1 MNPSIGYL
9 LVGDEDSVTT
19 VFTKITPFR
28 ALKWLIVPVLLAAIG
43 VVACS
48 GQPLEPWHT
57 ERLSEEYTVKMAD
70 EVDTFED
77 YLALEERLF
86 QELYDDV
93 YAEVPTGPEF
103 ALVRYS
109 SGSLSD
115 PRTRDPDYNRTFEW
129 TVDNPRGGVLLLH
142 GLTDSPYS
150 LRALGKTLH
159 EQGFWVIGLRLPGHG
174 TAPSGLKYV
183 RWQDMAAAAQLA
195 FQHLIEQVGETPV
208 HIAGYSNGATLALD
222 LAIEALDDPA
232 RPMPA
237 SLILVSPSIG
247 ITAAAALAGPT
258 ASLGRVPGFSR
269 VGWTQTTPEFDPY
282 KYNSFPANGGAQ
294 VHKLTRSVASRISST
309 ASSGKAQ
316 HLPPMLVFKSAVD
329 ATVSTDALVDRLL
342 SQLPDN
348 GNELVLFDINRSAV
362 ASVLLVSDPG
372 PFTKRLFADPSL
384 PFGITFITNDNDTS
398 ISIVQR
404 YKPPYSAE
412 VSKVSDLDLEWPR
425 GIISLS
431 HVALPFPPDDP
442 LYGAIRPESRN
453 ELHLGQIAIRG
464 ERGLMVLSSD
474 WLLRLRHNPFY
485 QVLEERVL
493 DWVSVENQ

>member
-1 MNPSIGYL
+1 MTG
-9 LVGDEDSVTT
+9 
-19 VFTKITPFR
+19 
-28 ALKWLIVPVLLAAIG
+28 LKRFLNWRWLAIPIVLAAFCI
-43 VVACS
+43 VACG
-48 GQPLEPWHT
+48 GQPLELWHT
-57 ERLSEEYTVKMAD
+57 ERLSEEYTAKMAD
-70 EVDTFED
+70 EIVTFDD
-77 YLALEERLF
+77 YLALEERVF
-86 QELYDDV
+86 RELYDDV

-115 PRTRDPDYNRTFEW
+115 PRTRTPDYNRTYELP
-129 TVDNPRGGVLLLH
+129 VDEPIGGVLLLH

-150 LRALGKTLH
+150 LRALGETLH
-159 EQGFWVIGLRLPGHG
+159 KQGFWVIGLRLPGHG
-174 TAPSGLKYV
+174 TAPSGLKFV
-183 RWQDMAAAAQLA
+183 RWQDMASAADLA
-195 FQHLIEQVGETPV
+195 LRHLVDKVGELPV

-222 LAIEALDDPA
+222 LALEALEDPA
-232 RPMPA
+232 RPMPT

-269 VGWTQTTPEFDPY
+269 VGWGQTTPEFDPY
-282 KYNSFPANGGAQ
+282 KYNSFPVNGGAQ
-294 VHKLTRSVASRISST
+294 VHRLTRSVASRIST
-309 ASSGKAQ
+309 AARSGTAQ

-342 SQLPDN
+342 GQLPDN

-372 PFTKRLFADPSL
+372 PFTLRLFQDPSL
-384 PFGITFITNDNDTS
+384 PFGIRFITNDSDTS
-398 ISIVQR
+398 MSVVQR
-404 YKPPYSAE
+404 YKPSYSAE
-412 VSKVSDLDLEWPR
+412 VTEVTDLDLEWPQ

-442 LYGAIRPESRN
+442 LYGQYKPEDPG

-464 ERGLMVLSSD
+464 ERGLMRLSSD
-474 WLLRLRHNPFY
+474 WLLRLRYNPFY
-485 QVLEERVL
+485 VVLEDRL
-493 DWVSVENQ
+493 SDWVAGYK

>member
-1 MNPSIGYL
+1 M
-9 LVGDEDSVTT
+9 
-19 VFTKITPFR
+19 FTKIKPFLTWR
-28 ALKWLIVPVLLAAIG
+28 WLTIPVLLAAFCI
-43 VVACS
+43 VACG

-57 ERLSEEYTVKMAD
+57 ERLSEEYTAKMAD
-70 EVDTFED
+70 EVVTFAD
-77 YLALEERLF
+77 YLALEERVF
-86 QELYDDV
+86 QELYDEV
-93 YAEVPTGPEF
+93 YTEVPTGPEF

-115 PRTRDPDYNRTFEW
+115 PRTRTPDYNRTFELP
-129 TVDNPRGGVLLLH
+129 VDAPRGGVLLLH

-150 LRALGKTLH
+150 LRALGETLH
-159 EQGFWVIGLRLPGHG
+159 EQGFWVVGLRLPGHG

-183 RWQDMAAAAQLA
+183 RWQDMASATQLA
-195 FQHLIEQVGETPV
+195 FQHLVDAMGDKPV
-208 HIAGYSNGATLALD
+208 HVAGYSNGATLALD
-222 LAIEALDDPA
+222 LSLEALDDPA

-269 VGWTQTTPEFDPY
+269 VGWAQTTPEFDPY
-282 KYNSFPANGGAQ
+282 KYNSFPVNGGAQ
-294 VHKLTRSVASRISST
+294 VHRLTRSVASRIASA

-316 HLPPMLVFKSAVD
+316 QLPPMLVFKSAVD

-342 SQLPDN
+342 GKLPDN
-348 GNELVLFDINRSAV
+348 GNELVLFDINRSAG

-372 PFTKRLFADPSL
+372 PFTVRLFEDPSL
-384 PFGITFITNDNDTS
+384 PFGIRFISNDSDTS
-398 ISIVQR
+398 MSVVQR
-404 YKPPYSAE
+404 YKPPYSPE
-412 VSKVSDLDLEWPR
+412 VTEVTDLDLEWPR

-442 LYGAIRPESRN
+442 LYGSIRPESRN

-474 WLLRLRHNPFY
+474 WLLRLRYNPFY
-485 QVLEERVL
+485 QVLETRVL
-493 DWVSVENQ
+493 DWVTTED

>member
-1 MNPSIGYL
+1 
-9 LVGDEDSVTT
+9 VDDEDSVTT
-19 VFTKITPFR
+19 VFKKIRPFLT
-28 ALKWLIVPVLLAAIG
+28 LKWLTIPVLLAAICI
-43 VVACS
+43 VACG

-57 ERLSEEYTVKMAD
+57 ERLSEEYTAKMAD
-70 EVDTFED
+70 EVVTFEH
-77 YLALEERLF
+77 YLALEERVF
-86 QELYDDV
+86 QELYDEV
-93 YAEVPTGPEF
+93 YAEVPIGPEF

-115 PRTRDPDYNRTFEW
+115 PGTREPDYNRTFEL
-129 TVDNPRGGVLLLH
+129 TVGGGVLLLH

-150 LRALGKTLH
+150 LRALGETLH

-183 RWQDMAAAAQLA
+183 RWQDMASAAQLA
-195 FQHLIEQVGETPV
+195 FQHLVDTVGDKPV

-222 LAIEALDDPA
+222 LSIEALDDPA

-309 ASSGKAQ
+309 ARSGKAQ
-316 HLPPMLVFKSAVD
+316 QLPPMLVFKSAVD

-342 SQLPDN
+342 GQLPDN

-384 PFGITFITNDNDTS
+384 PFGIRFISNDDETS
-398 ISIVQR
+398 MSVVQR
-404 YKPPYSAE
+404 YKPPYSADVTE
-412 VSKVSDLDLEWPR
+412 VTDLDLEWPR
-425 GIISLS
+425 GVISLS

-442 LYGAIRPESRN
+442 LYGALRPETRD

-493 DWVSVENQ
+493 DWVSANNQ